1 VRFDDIPII
10 DNHAHPMLPPEAA
23 AKEPFARYFTEGHDA
38 ELISNHVPHTLFY
51 RHALRELAG
60 FLGCEA
66 TEEAV
71 VAARAARPFEEYLRS
86 LLADVGVEAVL
97 LDDGYPRTGAL
108 TVAETARAG
117 GVRARRVLR
126 IERLLEDLIPSATSL
141 LALGDAFVRELH
153 TARPSL
159 AAIKSIIAYRCG
171 LMVEPPSNRAGVEA
185 AEQALEEVQRS
196 WSGEPGRLAS
206 KPLLDH
212 LLAVAASW
220 AWQHGIPLHLHT
232 GFGDRDVD
240 LRLANPLHLRPLLE
254 ERVLSPAESPSDQI
268 RLAIEQR
275 VIRGPVH
282 TLRGPVV
289 LLHAGYPYVR
299 EAAYMASVY
308 PNVYVDISEAAPL
321 LAGPGLT
328 RVLEE
333 LLALA
338 PVTKILY
345 GSDAWGIPEW
355 FWLAARAVRSSLAEA
370 LAWLPESE
378 QQWAARR
385 ILRDNA
391 AELHGI

>member
-1 VRFDDIPII
+1 VRFDDVPII
-10 DNHAHPMLPPEAA
+10 DNHAHPMLPPETA
-23 AKEPFARYFTEGHDA
+23 AKEPFARYFTEGHDP
-38 ELISNHVPHTLFY
+38 ELITNHVPHTLFY

-71 VAARAARPFEEYLRS
+71 VAARAGRPFDAYLS
-86 LLADVGVEAVL
+86 ALLADAGVEAVL

-108 TVAETARAG
+108 SVAETAKAG

-126 IERLLEDLIPSATSL
+126 IERLLEDLIPTASSL
-141 LALGDAFVRELH
+141 LALGDAFVQALNA
-153 TARPSL
+153 ARPAL
-159 AAIKSIIAYRCG
+159 AALKSIIAYRSG
-171 LMVEPPSNRAGVEA
+171 LMIEPPSDRAGIDAVEQELA
-185 AEQALEEVQRS
+185 RLRDAWA
-196 WSGEPGRLAS
+196 GEPGRLAS

-212 LLAVAASW
+212 FLGVAASW
-220 AWQHGIPLHLHT
+220 AARHRIPLHLHT

-240 LRLANPLHLRPLLE
+240 VRLANPLHLRPLLE
-254 ERVLSPAESPSDQI
+254 ERTLSWADSGPDQI
-268 RLAIEQR
+268 AGAIVRR
-275 VIRGPVH
+275 VSRPVRVLTGP
-282 TLRGPVV
+282 LV

-308 PNVYVDISEAAPL
+308 PNVYVDISETAPL

-333 LLALA
+333 LLALG

-370 LAWLPESE
+370 LAWLPEPE
-378 QQWAARR
+378 QAWAARR
-385 ILRDNA
+385 ILRDNT
-391 AELHGI
+391 AELHRS